1 MFRTLTRE
9 FDLFSWGKI
18 TAFSGQNMTSN
29 KPFSNFNI
37 LLLIR
42 HKKVQHPLLLIL
54 GSPTKGLHQ
63 KQKECSHLKSKHFR
77 FTL

>member
-1 MFRTLTRE
+1 MFCTLTRE

-18 TAFSGQNMTSN
+18 TTFTGQTVTRN

-37 LLLIR
+37 LLIIR
-42 HKKVQHPLLLIL
+42 HKKVRHPLLLIH

-63 KQKECSHLKSKHFR
+63 KQKECPHLKSRHFR